1 MFLTLMV
8 IGLTGLVMMAIPA
21 FIGHGHAPPNQG
33 AGHHGGGHHL
43 GDGGHGGHHLLGPG
57 HGAVHGAAHA
67 VGAHVAGAHAAGA
80 HVAGVDAA
88 GADATAGHDASL
100 GDHGDDPSSA
110 MLVAPS
116 AAPAGMT
123 RFIPSPRTIFTLLAL
138 YGAFGNALAKAAHLP
153 VIVAALVAVL
163 PALAIERFAVTPLW
177 NLLFRFQGKPSSPL
191 EELIFAE
198 AKAVTPFR
206 NGRGLVSIVR
216 DGRLVQFSA
225 RLREDQTALPV
236 RVGERLRIEDVDA
249 EKERFTVS
257 LLRE

>member
-1 MFLTLMV
+1 VVFLTLMV

-33 AGHHGGGHHL
+33 AGHEGLGHHL
-43 GDGGHGGHHLLGPG
+43 GNGGHGGHGGHHLLGPG
-57 HGAVHGAAHA
+57 HGAAHA
-67 VGAHVAGAHAAGA
+67 VGTHVAGAHAAGA

-88 GADATAGHDASL
+88 GADAAAGHDASL

-110 MLVAPS
+110 MVDASSSAPS
-116 AAPAGMT
+116 GIT
-123 RFIPSPRTIFTLLAL
+123 RFIPSPRTIFSLLAL
-138 YGAFGNALAKAAHLP
+138 YGAFGNALAKAANLP
-153 VIVAALVAVL
+153 LIVAALVAVL

-191 EELIFAE
+191 AELLFAE

-225 RLREDQTALPV
+225 RLREDQAALPV